1 MAEATMAVTARD
13 RAGKGAARA
22 ERRAGRIPAVIYG
35 GKADP
40 VKISV
45 EPRDLQRE
53 MTAGNLFSTVYTL
66 DVGGRN
72 ERVLPRDVQFHP
84 VTDRA
89 QHIDF
94 LRVTADT
101 KLAVEVP
108 CNFIN
113 EEECPGLRR
122 GGVLNVVRYAIEFI
136 CRVDDIPNEIDIDLA
151 GLEIGE
157 GVHIS
162 MVMLPD
168 GVEPTITDR
177 DFTIATIAAPTVVAE
192 ETAAESDEGEEGEEG
207 DASNDSAG
215 EEAETKEETE
225 E

>member
-40 VKISV
+40 VKVSV

-66 DVGGRN
+66 DVRGRS

>member
-1 MAEATMAVTARD
+1 MAEANTMAVTARD

-40 VKISV
+40 VMISV
-45 EPRDLQRE
+45 EPKDLMRE
-53 MTAGNLFSTVYTL
+53 MNAGKLFSTVYNLNVAGT
-66 DVGGRN
+66 N
-72 ERVLPRDVQFHP
+72 ERVLPRDVQYHP
-84 VTDRA
+84 VTDRT
-89 QHIDF
+89 QHVDF

-108 CNFIN
+108 CNFTN
-113 EEECPGLRR
+113 EDDCPGLRR
-122 GGVLNVVRYAIEFI
+122 GGVLNVVRHAIEFI
-136 CRVDDIPNEIDIDLA
+136 CRVDDIPNQIDIDLS

-162 MVMLPD
+162 MVTLPD

-192 ETAAESDEGEEGEEG
+192 ETAAEGEEGEEGEEG
-207 DASNDSAG
+207 
-215 EEAETKEETE
+215 AETDTGESTE
-225 E
+225 EESED

>member
-1 MAEATMAVTARD
+1 MAEANTMAVTARD

-35 GKADP
+35 GKTAP
-40 VKISV
+40 VIISV
-45 EPRDLQRE
+45 EPKDLLRE
-53 MTAGNLFSTVYTL
+53 MDAGQLFSTVYHL
-66 DVGGRN
+66 DVGGKK
-72 ERVLPRDVQFHP
+72 ERVLPRDVQLHP

-89 QHIDF
+89 QHVDF
-94 LRVTADT
+94 LRVTANT

-108 CNFIN
+108 CKFIN
-113 EEECPGLRR
+113 EDDCPGLRR

-136 CRVDDIPNEIDIDLA
+136 CRVDDIPNEIDIDLS

-162 MVMLPD
+162 MVTLPD
-168 GVEPTITDR
+168 GIEPTITDR

-192 ETAAESDEGEEGEEG
+192 ETASEGDEEGEEGEEG
-207 DASNDSAG
+207 DDAA
-215 EEAETKEETE
+215 TE
-225 E
+225 DRTEDDRQE

>member
-1 MAEATMAVTARD
+1 MAEANTMAVTARD

-40 VKISV
+40 VMISV

-53 MTAGNLFSTVYTL
+53 MNAGNLFSTVYSL
-66 DVGGRN
+66 DVGGKN

-89 QHIDF
+89 QHVDF

-101 KLAVEVP
+101 KLAIEVP

-113 EEECPGLRR
+113 EDDCPGLRR
-122 GGVLNVVRYAIEFI
+122 GGVLNVVRYAIELI
-136 CRVDDIPNEIDIDLA
+136 CRVDDIPNQIDIDLSS
-151 GLEIGE
+151 LEIGE

-162 MVMLPD
+162 MVTLPD

-192 ETAAESDEGEEGEEG
+192 ETAAEGEEGEEGEEG
-207 DASNDSAG
+207 
-215 EEAETKEETE
+215 AETETE
-225 E
+225 ESTEEESED

>member
-1 MAEATMAVTARD
+1 MAEANTMAVTARD

-35 GKADP
+35 GKSDP
-40 VKISV
+40 VLMDSG
-45 EPRDLQRE
+45 Q
-53 MTAGNLFSTVYTL
+53 LFSTVYHF
-66 DVGGRN
+66 DIGGKK
-72 ERVLPRDVQFHP
+72 ERVLPRDVQLHP

-89 QHIDF
+89 QHVDF
-94 LRVTADT
+94 LRVTANT

-113 EEECPGLRR
+113 EDDCPGLRR

-136 CRVDDIPNEIDIDLA
+136 CRVDDIPNEIDIDLT

-162 MVMLPD
+162 MVALPD
-168 GVEPTITDR
+168 GIEPTIKDR

-192 ETAAESDEGEEGEEG
+192 ETASEGDEDSEEGEEG
-207 DASNDSAG
+207 DDAATEDSV
-215 EEAETKEETE
+215 EEDGQE
-225 E
+225 

>member
-40 VKISV
+40 VMISV

-53 MTAGNLFSTVYTL
+53 MNAGNLFSTVYSL
-66 DVGGRN
+66 DVGGKN

-113 EEECPGLRR
+113 EEDCPGLRR
-122 GGVLNVVRYAIEFI
+122 GGVLNVVRYTIEFI
-136 CRVDDIPNEIDIDLA
+136 CRVDDIPNEIEIDLS

-162 MVMLPD
+162 MVKLPD

-177 DFTIATIAAPTVVAE
+177 DFTIATIAAPTVVVE
-192 ETAAESDEGEEGEEG
+192 ETAAEGEEGEEG
-207 DASNDSAG
+207 EEGVVSEDAAG
-215 EEAETKEETE
+215 EEAEATEETE

>member
-1 MAEATMAVTARD
+1 MAEANTMAVTARD

-40 VKISV
+40 VIISV
-45 EPRDLQRE
+45 EPKDLLRE
-53 MTAGNLFSTVYTL
+53 IGSGKLFATVYHL
-66 DVGGRN
+66 DVGGKK
-72 ERVLPRDVQFHP
+72 ERVLPRDVQLHP

-89 QHIDF
+89 QHVDF
-94 LRVTADT
+94 LRVTSNT

-113 EEECPGLRR
+113 EDDCPGLRR

-136 CRVDDIPNEIDIDLA
+136 CRVDDIPNEIDIDLT

-162 MVMLPD
+162 TVALPD
-168 GVEPTITDR
+168 GIEPTITDR

-192 ETAAESDEGEEGEEG
+192 ETASEGDEDSEEGEEG
-207 DASNDSAG
+207 DDAATEDSA
-215 EEAETKEETE
+215 EEDSQE
-225 E
+225 

>member
-40 VKISV
+40 VKVSV

-66 DVGGRN
+66 DVRGRS

-192 ETAAESDEGEEGEEG
+192 ETAAEGEEGEEGEEG
-207 DASNDSAG
+207 GVSEDAAG

>member
-101 KLAVEVP
+101 KLSVEVP

-113 EEECPGLRR
+113 EDECPGLRR

>member
-40 VKISV
+40 VMISV

-53 MTAGNLFSTVYTL
+53 MNAGNLFSTVYSL
-66 DVGGRN
+66 DVGGKN
-72 ERVLPRDVQFHP
+72 ERVLPRDVQVHP

-113 EEECPGLRR
+113 EEDCPGLRR
-122 GGVLNVVRYAIEFI
+122 GGVLNVVRYTIEFI
-136 CRVDDIPNEIDIDLA
+136 
-151 GLEIGE
+151 
-157 GVHIS
+157 
-162 MVMLPD
+162 
-168 GVEPTITDR
+168 
-177 DFTIATIAAPTVVAE
+177 
-192 ETAAESDEGEEGEEG
+192 
-207 DASNDSAG
+207 
-215 EEAETKEETE
+215 
-225 E
+225 

>member
-1 MAEATMAVTARD
+1 MAEANTMAVTARD

-40 VKISV
+40 VMISV
-45 EPRDLQRE
+45 EPKDLMRE
-53 MTAGNLFSTVYTL
+53 MNAGQLFSTVYNL
-66 DVGGRN
+66 DVAGNN
-72 ERVLPRDVQFHP
+72 ERVLPRDVQYHP
-84 VTDRA
+84 VTDRT
-89 QHIDF
+89 QHVDF

-101 KLAVEVP
+101 KLPVEVP

-113 EEECPGLRR
+113 EDDCPGLRR

-136 CRVDDIPNEIDIDLA
+136 CRVDDIPNQIDIDLS
-151 GLEIGE
+151 GLQIGE

-162 MVMLPD
+162 MVTLPD
-168 GVEPTITDR
+168 GVEPTVTDR

-192 ETAAESDEGEEGEEG
+192 ETAAVGEEGEEGEEG
-207 DASNDSAG
+207 
-215 EEAETKEETE
+215 AEIGTE
-225 E
+225 ESTEEESED

>member
-1 MAEATMAVTARD
+1 MAEASTLAVTARD

-40 VKISV
+40 VLISV
-45 EPRDLQRE
+45 EPKSLLRE
-53 MTAGNLFSTVYTL
+53 MNSGQLFSTVYAL
-66 DVGGRN
+66 DIGKG
-72 ERVLPRDVQFHP
+72 ERVLPRDVQYHP

-89 QHIDF
+89 LHIDF

-101 KLAVEVP
+101 KLAVEVAV
-108 CNFIN
+108 NFIN
-113 EEECPGLRR
+113 EEDCPGLKR
-122 GGVLNVVRYAIEFI
+122 GGVLNVVRHAIEFF
-136 CRVDDIPNEIDIDLA
+136 CRVDDIPSEIEIDLS
-151 GLEIGE
+151 GLEIGD

-162 MVMLPD
+162 MVKLPT

-177 DFTIATIAAPTVVAE
+177 DFTIATIAAPTVVV
-192 ETAAESDEGEEGEEG
+192 EGGTTEGDDVEEGEEG
-207 DASNDSAG
+207 AALEG
-215 EEAETKEETE
+215 AAENTE

>member
-66 DVGGRN
+66 DVGGKN
-72 ERVLPRDVQFHP
+72 ERVLPRDIQFHP

-108 CNFIN
+108 CNFTN
-113 EEECPGLRR
+113 EDVCPGLRR

-136 CRVDDIPNEIDIDLA
+136 CRVDDIPNQIDIDLS

-162 MVMLPD
+162 MVTLPD

-192 ETAAESDEGEEGEEG
+192 ETAAEGEEGEEG
-207 DASNDSAG
+207 DVSEDAGG
-215 EEAETKEETE
+215 EENKATEETE

>member
-1 MAEATMAVTARD
+1 MAEAKMAVTARD

-101 KLAVEVP
+101 KLSVEVP

-113 EEECPGLRR
+113 EDECPGLRR

-168 GVEPTITDR
+168 GVEPAITDR

-192 ETAAESDEGEEGEEG
+192 ETAAEGEEGEEG
-207 DASNDSAG
+207 DASDDAAG

>member
-66 DVGGRN
+66 DVGGKG
-72 ERVLPRDVQFHP
+72 ERVLPRDIQFHP
-84 VTDRA
+84 VTERA

-101 KLAVEVP
+101 KLAFEVR

-113 EEECPGLRR
+113 EDESPGLRR
-122 GGVLNVVRYAIEFI
+122 GGVLNVVRYSIEFF

-151 GLEIGE
+151 GLEIGD

-177 DFTIATIAAPTVVAE
+177 DFTIATVAAPTVVAE
-192 ETAAESDEGEEGEEG
+192 ETAAEGVEGEEGEGSGVSE
-207 DASNDSAG
+207 DAAG
-215 EEAETKEETE
+215 EQAVATEETE
-225 E
+225 D

>member
-1 MAEATMAVTARD
+1 MAEATMAVTARE

-66 DVGGRN
+66 DVGGKN
-72 ERVLPRDVQFHP
+72 ERVLPRDIQFHP

-113 EEECPGLRR
+113 EDDSPGLRR
-122 GGVLNVVRYAIEFI
+122 GGVLNVVRYSIEFL

-151 GLEIGE
+151 GLEIGD

-162 MVMLPD
+162 MVVLPD

-177 DFTIATIAAPTVVAE
+177 DFTIATVAAPTVVVE
-192 ETAAESDEGEEGEEG
+192 ETVAEGEEGVEG
-207 DASNDSAG
+207 GVSENAAG
-215 EEAETKEETE
+215 DGAEATEETE

>member
-1 MAEATMAVTARD
+1 MAEATLAVTARD

-40 VKISV
+40 AIISV

-53 MTAGNLFSTVYTL
+53 MTAGRLFSTVYTL
-66 DVGGRN
+66 DVGGKN
-72 ERVLPRDVQFHP
+72 ERVLPRDIQYHP

-94 LRVTADT
+94 LRVTSNT
-101 KLAVEVP
+101 KLAVEVA
-108 CNFIN
+108 CNFIK
-113 EEECPGLRR
+113 EDDSPGLRR
-122 GGVLNVVRYAIEFI
+122 GGVLNVVRYAIELI
-136 CRVDDIPNEIDIDLA
+136 CRVDQIPNQIDIDLS

-162 MVMLPD
+162 MVTLPD

-177 DFTIATIAAPTVVAE
+177 DFTIATVAAPTVVAE
-192 ETAAESDEGEEGEEG
+192 ETAAEGEEGEEGEEG
-207 DASNDSAG
+207 VVSEGAAG
-215 EEAETKEETE
+215 EEAAATEETE

>member
-13 RAGKGAARA
+13 RAGKGVARA

-45 EPRDLQRE
+45 EPRELQRE
-53 MTAGNLFSTVYTL
+53 MTTGNLFSTVYTL
-66 DVGGRN
+66 DVGGKN
-72 ERVLPRDVQFHP
+72 ERVLPRDIQFHP

-94 LRVTADT
+94 LRVTAET

-113 EEECPGLRR
+113 EDDSPGLRR

-136 CRVDDIPNEIDIDLA
+136 CRVDDIPNEIEIDLA

-192 ETAAESDEGEEGEEG
+192 ETAAEGEEGEEGEEG
-207 DASNDSAG
+207 GVSEDAVG
-215 EEAETKEETE
+215 EEAAATDETE

>member
-1 MAEATMAVTARD
+1 MAEATLAVTARD

-22 ERRAGRIPAVIYG
+22 ERLAGRIPAVIYG

-40 VKISV
+40 VMISV

-66 DVGGRN
+66 DVGGKN
-72 ERVLPRDVQFHP
+72 ERVLPRDIQYHP

-94 LRVTADT
+94 LRVTSNT
-101 KLAVEVP
+101 KLAVKVP

-113 EEECPGLRR
+113 EDDSPGLRR

-136 CRVDDIPNEIDIDLA
+136 CRVDEIPNEIDIDLS

-157 GVHIS
+157 GIHIS
-162 MVMLPD
+162 MVTLPD

-192 ETAAESDEGEEGEEG
+192 EPAGGGGEEGEEG
-207 DASNDSAG
+207 DVSEDATG
-215 EEAETKEETE
+215 EAAVATE
-225 E
+225 ESEE

>member
-40 VKISV
+40 VMISV

-53 MTAGNLFSTVYTL
+53 ITSGNLFSTVYTL
-66 DVGGRN
+66 EAGGKN

-94 LRVTADT
+94 LRVTSDT

-113 EEECPGLRR
+113 EDDCPGLRR

-136 CRVDDIPNEIDIDLA
+136 CRVDDIPNEIEIDLA

-192 ETAAESDEGEEGEEG
+192 ETAAEGEEGEEGEEG
-207 DASNDSAG
+207 GVSEDAAG
-215 EEAETKEETE
+215 EEAAATDETE